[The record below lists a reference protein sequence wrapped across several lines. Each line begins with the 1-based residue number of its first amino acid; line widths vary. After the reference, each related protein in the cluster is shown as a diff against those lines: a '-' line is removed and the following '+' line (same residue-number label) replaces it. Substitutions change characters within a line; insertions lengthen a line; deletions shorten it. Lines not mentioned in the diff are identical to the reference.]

1 MNQEK
6 GQSSFYREVQR
17 FRQIWL
23 WAVVLAI
30 AGLQWYAAVEQFLF
44 KRPFGDNPMR
54 DIPLAIYWV
63 IFGIGLPALLFFSQ
77 LITEV
82 LDDGIYIRFSPFH
95 WTFRRIAFTE
105 IKQCKVQT
113 YNPIRDYGGWGVRI
127 RYKGKAYNVSGDRG
141 VQIELTNGDRLLI
154 GSQRAVELWQ
164 AIPAEYR
171 V

>member
-30 AGLQWYAAVEQFLF
+30 TGMQWYAVVERFLF

-54 DIPLAIYWV
+54 DIPLTIYWV

-82 LDDGIYIRFSPFH
+82 RDDGIYFRFSPFH

-113 YNPIRDYGGWGVRI
+113 YNPIRDYGGWGIRI
-127 RYKGKAYNVSGDRG
+127 RYKRKAYNVSGNRG

-164 AIPAEYR
+164 AITAEYR